1 MRDAT
6 GMGTMSSGLSR
17 QLDASKLTEQE
28 LEGHSQLLIN
38 GHAGSVFEGG
48 GLNASHFGSSTLN
61 DRDVSSAA
69 NQSMVQS
76 QAANGAD
83 GGELGFGQ
91 LWQDGDG
98 DYSSDEEENKEEQD
112 SS

>member
-1 MRDAT
+1 MRDVT
-6 GMGTMSSGLSR
+6 GMGSMSSGLSR

-38 GHAGSVFEGG
+38 GHGGVFEGG
-48 GLNASHFGSSTLN
+48 GLNASVFGSSTLN

-76 QAANGAD
+76 QANGAD
-83 GGELGFGQ
+83 GGDPGFSQ
-91 LWQDGDG
+91 YWQDGDG